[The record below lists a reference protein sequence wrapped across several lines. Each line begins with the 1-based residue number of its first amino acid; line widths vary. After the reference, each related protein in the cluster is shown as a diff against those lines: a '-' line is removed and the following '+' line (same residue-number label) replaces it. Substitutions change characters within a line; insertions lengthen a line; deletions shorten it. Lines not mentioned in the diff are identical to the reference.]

1 MNYGFD
7 DDVRNTQ
14 LDAASAIDALNTD
27 AARYR
32 WLRNSALL
40 VDQAGAF
47 SPYVVQGQTIRP
59 LGGSILDRL
68 IDLAMNTPNV
78 EVSRSAPLL
87 AQVGST
93 AGLAGTGEAKKGS
106 GDGMRD

>member
-1 MNYGFD
+1 MKMNYGFD

-14 LDAASAIDALNTD
+14 LAAASAIDALNTD

-68 IDLAMNTPNV
+68 IDLAMNTPNAGV
-78 EVSRSAPLL
+78 
-87 AQVGST
+87 T
-93 AGLAGTGEAKKGS
+93 GLAREK
-106 GDGMRD
+106 DEQ